1 MKYNTHSFHSTCSP
15 SCRDSPADAVKSG
28 TKHGQPI
35 TSPRGLFSRHR
46 GRGPLRGVARRRFIR
61 TATGFLPLSR
71 ASHPPQRPRPCSPRR
86 LPPRVRKGLVSV
98 TTGHARGESVR
109 RCHVCARSVHC
120 RSAINGSSQPART
133 RATPHLSITISID
146 ALAGASQPPP
156 PPPTARIRTSCR
168 PAPHPETFG
177 SDDFVHRRRRASAR
191 RRRTR
196 ACCTRPSWRCSRSHG
211 CRHGCRGGQGNR

>member
-133 RATPHLSITISID
+133 RATPHLSITI
-146 ALAGASQPPP
+146 
-156 PPPTARIRTSCR
+156 T
-168 PAPHPETFG
+168 
-177 SDDFVHRRRRASAR
+177 HRRPRWGITTTTTTTSNRPHSNELP
-191 RRRTR
+191 
-196 ACCTRPSWRCSRSHG
+196 ACATPRDFRQR
-211 CRHGCRGGQGNR
+211 